1 MELANFNVEELSLQ
15 NKLEIEGGILPLLL
29 AGAGLIGCAY
39 AAGQACGS
47 ALWYAMH

>member
-1 MELANFNVEELSLQ
+1 MELSNYGV
-15 NKLEIEGGILPLLL
+15 LEMNSQDVAETNGGILPLLL